1 MSDESFSAIEE
12 TRFRFCE
19 EIALLN
25 LFLPI
30 FDWHVHVGQEV
41 VVHPSSK
48 INQSSFNFLLF
59 FNYLV
64 GSCLYSPAGWL
75 SSVVLLTNSATMST
89 LQSQYQSI
97 RSSNPFC
104 FGCVYSNGSR
114 YSSLWIVKFFLPL
127 SIRMFTLKTK

>member
-48 INQSSFNFLLF
+48 INQSSLQLPIVFQLPRRLLSILPGRMVIFCCVVDQFSHNVHTAITISVYSSIKPFLLW
-59 FNYLV
+59 L
-64 GSCLYSPAGWL
+64 CL
-75 SSVVLLTNSATMST
+75 
-89 LQSQYQSI
+89 
-97 RSSNPFC
+97 
-104 FGCVYSNGSR
+104 
-114 YSSLWIVKFFLPL
+114 
-127 SIRMFTLKTK
+127 